1 MKCITKPVEL
11 RGNWES
17 DEAQALVISFEKCDP
32 KVRSTCKSDLEI
44 REWMKQSSIY
54 IVYNKVRFEVTKF
67 GSERF
72 RKTAF
77 IEEIPI
83 DINDTLLTRYSLQI
97 SSLNSQEQYW
107 PSPSDFETYSNLVYK
122 SELWYYEY
130 PAMFN
135 GVLIDIDPDIYHT
148 NRNIYTFTDWI
159 EEVGGFVS
167 MVSILF
173 IVLHNLIK
181 FEQLETYLI
190 NHLFKQAPKSET
202 ETPTDSASLLQ
213 KLLQMVQ
220 DSLMMR
226 KSFERQ
232 YRNPI
237 IDHLRKL
244 CRKSNRSD

>member
-1 MKCITKPVEL
+1 MKCITNPVEL

-54 IVYNKVRFEVTKF
+54 IIYNKVRFEVTKF
-67 GSERF
+67 GNERF

-130 PAMFN
+130 PGMFN

-148 NRNIYTFTDWI
+148 NRNIYTLTDWI

-190 NHLFKQAPKSET
+190 NHLFK
-202 ETPTDSASLLQ
+202 
-213 KLLQMVQ
+213 
-220 DSLMMR
+220 
-226 KSFERQ
+226 
-232 YRNPI
+232 
-237 IDHLRKL
+237 
-244 CRKSNRSD
+244 